1 MAKLPWRAPHRWLAS
16 LVLVA
21 MSATSCG
28 RDAVAPTSGSSVEAP
43 AAACEWP
50 MAGRTPERHYATAC
64 PSRISST
71 TADQLQPEWFF
82 NTNDVVSASP
92 VVVDDTI
99 YIGDWSGRFY
109 AIDADDASVRWSF
122 QAEVNPY
129 VYAGQITASAVVG
142 GDLTDRS
149 VYFASGDHV
158 YALDADDG
166 TVRWKRT
173 VGVEDGGEPT
183 EIEGAPLLVDG
194 KLIVGIDVHN
204 NPNYRAGVAAFDAA
218 TGNPLWRW
226 DGDAGAEPS
235 GCVDVWG
242 APSADLSRRTVYFGT
257 GNCPQAPAV
266 WRPATEAIVAVDL
279 DTGDQKW
286 VFQPHGPNNDDL
298 DFAGAPNLFE
308 VGGRALVGLGNKDGT
323 YYAVDR
329 DTGVLVWKAEA
340 TKPGLSQPGSNFS
353 TGGFNGASGYADGI
367 IVGGTAVGPGPF
379 LHGIDAASGE
389 IVWQQKA
396 VEATYAPPA
405 IVNDVVFIGGNDFT
419 LRAVELRTG
428 KIVWSY
434 QVASAI
440 AGGPAIVADN
450 VYAVAGFKEPGTDKR
465 SENSGIYRF
474 RLPRPGETTTTT
486 TGGTTTTTVGVTN
499 IRLTNPPSRCLGSPC
514 PLPFTL
520 KPIPNGATP
529 AGTLLIEPDPFK
541 VTVTASGL
549 GPPSAWITPG
559 TSAADSGATRYAVFI
574 SESDDNPVGGLL
586 CVLDP
591 GVETAAGG
599 SCTGDSLPRLATY
612 NRITILAVNDPSAL
626 PPIVEGLA
634 RLVSTINFDPVLK
647 PEPRS

>member
-1 MAKLPWRAPHRWLAS
+1 
-16 LVLVA
+16 
-21 MSATSCG
+21 
-28 RDAVAPTSGSSVEAP
+28 
-43 AAACEWP
+43 
-50 MAGRTPERHYATAC
+50 MAGRTPHRLFATDC
-64 PSRISST
+64 PSRITSAS
-71 TADQLQPEWFF
+71 AGQLQLEWFF
-82 NTNDVVSASP
+82 NTDDVVSANP
-92 VVVDDTI
+92 TIVDGTI

-109 AIDADDASVRWSF
+109 AVDADNASLRWSY

-129 VYAGQITASAVVG
+129 VYAGQITAGAAVS
-142 GDLTDRS
+142 DDHTDRT
-149 VYFASGDHV
+149 VYFAAADHV

-166 TVRWKRT
+166 SVRWKRT
-173 VGVEDGGEPT
+173 VGVEDGAEPT

-194 KLIVGIDVHN
+194 KVIVGIDVHN
-204 NPNYRAGVAAFDAA
+204 NPNYRAGVAAFDAV
-218 TGNPLWRW
+218 TGNLLWRW

-242 APSADLSRRTVYFGT
+242 APSADVSRRAVYFGT
-257 GNCPQAPAV
+257 GNCPQAPAI
-266 WRPATEAIVAVDL
+266 WRPASEAIVAVDL
-279 DTGDQKW
+279 DTGEQKW

-329 DTGVLVWKAEA
+329 DTGQLVWKAVA
-340 TKPGLSQPGSNFS
+340 TQPGLTRPGSNFS
-353 TGGFNGASGYADGI
+353 TGGFNGASGYADGVV
-367 IVGGTAVGPGPF
+367 VGGTAVGPAPY
-379 LHGIDAASGE
+379 LHGIDAATGQ
-389 IVWQQKA
+389 IIWQQKA

-428 KIVWSY
+428 KIVWSHE
-434 QVASAI
+434 VRSAI
-440 AGGPAIVADN
+440 AGGPAIVGDT

-474 RLPRPGETTTTT
+474 RLPRGGEATTTAAPGTSSTT
-486 TGGTTTTTVGVTN
+486 APPVAN
-499 IRLTNPPSRCLGSPC
+499 IRLTNSPGRCIGTAC

-520 KPIPNGATP
+520 KPVPEGATP
-529 AGTLLIEPDPFK
+529 AGTLLVEPDPFK

-549 GPPSAWITPG
+549 GPPSRWITPG
-559 TSAADSGATRYAVFI
+559 TTAADSGAQYYAVFI

-591 GVETAAGG
+591 SVETAAGG
-599 SCTGDSLPRLATY
+599 SCTGETLPRMATY
-612 NRITILAVNDPSAL
+612 NRITILAVSDPTTL

-634 RLVSTINFDPVLK
+634 RLVSTVNFDPVLQ
-647 PEPRS
+647 PEPRP